1 MKAQWDPRSFGLA
14 VRISLSLFLVL
25 WLECEKTRFEGE
37 ERGQK
42 EKIFLSGQKQT
53 PLSHPSNVLVVPSMV
68 RDFKC
73 FLIDLKKKAT
83 VSLLSL
89 LLFNHTASS
98 LSKLWQVR
106 R

>member
-25 WLECEKTRFEGE
+25 WLECEKTRFEGG

-53 PLSHPSNVLVVPSMV
+53 PLSHPSIVLVVPSMV
-68 RDFKC
+68 KDFKC
-73 FLIDLKKKAT
+73 FLIDPKKKKPP
-83 VSLLSL
+83 SHYYHYYYLIIPR
-89 LLFNHTASS
+89 
-98 LSKLWQVR
+98 QVYLNYGK
-106 R
+106 